1 MHASVWSP
9 DYLKHFRSERKILT
23 LYGTIMNMEKK
34 NSVLPVPEHF
44 IEEIN
49 KLSFNVIWAGNVAKN
64 LLMAD

>member
-1 MHASVWSP
+1 
-9 DYLKHFRSERKILT
+9 
-23 LYGTIMNMEKK
+23 MEKK